1 MENGPYQNSYYNF
14 FRDTHSARMPALR
27 DGPRKLSSS
36 HSFQQ
41 GICTRYLTCS
51 PLFSP
56 RVDLSLALSRE
67 PGTSSSDEELER
79 LAKNSL
85 QKGFG
90 MVPIWKELRLRW
102 RRSSREEL
110 PTSKVKGGSQE
121 ELPHVQG
128 KEQRLC
134 FSGAAVKRYPM
145 SKVRETQVRWQALR
159 EGIRGQTD

>member
-14 FRDTHSARMPALR
+14 FRDTHSALMPALR

-36 HSFQQ
+36 HSSQQ
-41 GICTRYLTCS
+41 GICTWYLTCS

-56 RVDLSLALSRE
+56 SVDLSLALSRE

-90 MVPIWKELRLRW
+90 MVPIWKELRLW
-102 RRSSREEL
+102 CRRSGREER
-110 PTSKVKGGSQE
+110 
-121 ELPHVQG
+121 
-128 KEQRLC
+128 QR
-134 FSGAAVKRYPM
+134 GAAERSYPHPRSRAAAKRSYHM
-145 SKVRETQVRWQALR
+145 FKVRSSGCAFLEQPWRDTLCPK
-159 EGIRGQTD
+159 